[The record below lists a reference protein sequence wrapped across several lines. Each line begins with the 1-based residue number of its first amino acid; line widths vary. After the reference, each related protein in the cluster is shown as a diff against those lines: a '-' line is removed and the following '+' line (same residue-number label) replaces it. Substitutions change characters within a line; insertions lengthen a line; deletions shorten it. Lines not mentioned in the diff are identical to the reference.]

1 MPRLLVGSPCLL
13 ACLLA
18 CLLREASAACGERP
32 NIDARIVGGIAV
44 GVRRWPWVYSL
55 RVRGRHVCGASL
67 VTSRHLLTAAHCLTP
82 HVDHAEVT
90 LVRPDEDPIVPESLV
105 VHPQYN
111 HYHNDI
117 AVLKLPFHTIENPV
131 CLALTVPYGDPATVA
146 GWGKIGEEAPAAAS
160 DDLRETEVDVLDD
173 HNCQSVYKQF
183 FRPTGMLC
191 AGTEGRDAC
200 QGDSGGPLMVHVG
213 GAWSLVGIVSFG
225 YGCGN
230 GRHPGVYTRVPDYI
244 QWLIEAVTRQ

>member
-90 LVRPDEDPIVPESLV
+90 LVRPDEEPIVPESLV

-146 GWGKIGEEAPAAAS
+146 GWGKIGEEAAAAS
-160 DDLRETEVDVLDD
+160 DSDLRILSEATVLLAHTEPPAGARSFKAYFGPPPFWEGKLPVGVLHLGKNSETRRWGPGIRSEEQARMLVLSFL
-173 HNCQSVYKQF
+173 H
-183 FRPTGMLC
+183 GAAA
-191 AGTEGRDAC
+191 AGLLPNE
-200 QGDSGGPLMVHVG
+200 
-213 GAWSLVGIVSFG
+213 
-225 YGCGN
+225 
-230 GRHPGVYTRVPDYI
+230 
-244 QWLIEAVTRQ
+244 